1 VPVGNSP
8 YGVAVNVTSN
18 RIFDTN
24 NGSNS
29 ASIIDGTSNT
39 VGQTLAVGNG
49 PQGVGVNSATL
60 TGYVANGG
68 DNTVSVITTFEGTPN
83 ISNSTAKAWRRSP
96 MNLAG
101 LMLRL
106 LPSGFPASRRYRIR
120 SRRSAD
126 NNRAG
131 SPPNP
136 ALVRGEG

>member
-68 DNTVSVITTFEGTPN
+68 DNTVSVITTFERTPN
-83 ISNSTAKAWRRSP
+83 ISNCHGKSVAALAHEFGGLNAAAAALGFSSVQALQDSIKAFC
-96 MNLAG
+96 G
-101 LMLRL
+101 Q
-106 LPSGFPASRRYRIR
+106 
-120 SRRSAD
+120 
-126 NNRAG
+126 
-131 SPPNP
+131 
-136 ALVRGEG
+136 